1 VPWTNARRPYVLA
14 LVALAV
20 PRLASAR
27 PDNGT
32 GLFTFDPADVLDH
45 VDSADAQV
53 RVHFSVD
60 GPSVTLLDDDDDDGV
75 PDFPAIISEEV
86 ARVLVDFE
94 EAGFRRPVSEV
105 EVGLEPLGGSEALDV
120 YLVDFGGSSDGQF
133 GVDRCRSGVCAGH
146 LLIEND
152 FAGYGYSSLLE
163 AAMVLSSHELF
174 HGVQYAYVDDLDPWF
189 SEGTAT
195 WAEHLIEPEINDYLR
210 FCKSYLSDSGRS
222 IDRPPAGTVTS
233 FSYGTA
239 LFFGFVQ
246 ERHSDDIMVSMMNRL
261 ADAGDGDEVAA
272 IAAALA
278 DEGDTLSDAWVE
290 FATWNLATGRR
301 SGIVESYPYAE
312 SLAPGITAEGEGVS
326 IEDDHRFY
334 PLAASYFR
342 IDHPGGELL
351 LGVGEDNNETV
362 VFRVF
367 AVDDGSEDA
376 DIGPALETWSPG
388 AQDTLSLGEQP
399 AGGYWLMGTFPE
411 VAPESEK
418 RVFCFGGPDA
428 MDSCVAEEVDD
439 TGTPGGSTGGDDP
452 DTGTHE
458 DTDEADDAAEDGDKG
473 GCAVASAGASL
484 GWSAMLAAMVIGV
497 RRRTADA

>member
-1 VPWTNARRPYVLA
+1 MGPCTSLRPWLASGLA
-14 LVALAV
+14 LVLPAV
-20 PRLASAR
+20 ASAR
-27 PDNGT
+27 PDEGT
-32 GLFTFDPADVLDH
+32 GLFTYDASDELEYI
-45 VDSADAQV
+45 DSEDGLV
-53 RVHFSVD
+53 RVHFSVS
-60 GPSVTLLDDDDDDGV
+60 GPNVTLLDDDDGDGR
-75 PDFPAIISEEV
+75 PDFPVTIVEEV
-86 ARVLVDFE
+86 ATVLVE
-94 EAGFRRPVSEV
+94 YEHEGFRRPVMET
-105 EVGLEPLGGSEALDV
+105 EVGLEAKGGSDALDV

-152 FAGYGYSSLLE
+152 FAGYGYASLYE
-163 AAMVLSSHELF
+163 AARVLASHELF
-174 HGVQYAYVDDLDPWF
+174 HGVQYAYTDDLDPWF

-195 WAEHLIEPEINDYLR
+195 WAEHLLEPEIDDYIR
-210 FCKSYLSDSGRS
+210 FCKSYLADVGRS

-246 ERHSDDIMVSMMNRL
+246 ERHSSDVMVDMMDHL

-272 IAAALA
+272 ISAALA
-278 DEGDTLSDAWVE
+278 DSGDTLSDAWVE

-301 SGIVESYPYAE
+301 SGIIDSYPYADR
-312 SLAPGITAEGEGVS
+312 LAPGVSAEGEGTA

-351 LGVGEDNNETV
+351 LGVGEDNDAAV

-367 AVDDGSEDA
+367 PVADGSEDA
-376 DIGPALETWSPG
+376 DIGPALETWSPDE
-388 AQDTLSLGEQP
+388 QDVLSFGEQP

-418 RVFCFGGPDA
+418 RVFCFGGPDDMA
-428 MDSCVAEEVDD
+428 TCLPEEADD
-439 TGTPGGSTGGDDP
+439 TGTEDTGTDDTDTDPEDTDSEPAGGDD
-452 DTGTHE
+452 G
-458 DTDEADDAAEDGDKG
+458 DGDKG
-473 GCAVASAGASL
+473 GCAVVSTGAALGWTSVFGLVLAGA
-484 GWSAMLAAMVIGV
+484 
-497 RRRTADA
+497 RRRDSHA